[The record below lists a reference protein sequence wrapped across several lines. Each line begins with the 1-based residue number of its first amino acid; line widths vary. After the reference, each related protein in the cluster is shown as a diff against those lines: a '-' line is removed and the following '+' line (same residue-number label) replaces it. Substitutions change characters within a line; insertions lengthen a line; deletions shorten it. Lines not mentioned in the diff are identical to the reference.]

1 MTFASVVYMQIKPLP
16 RTDLRVSVIGLGT
29 DYFGSTIDRKLSMQ
43 ILDRYVESGGNFIDT
58 AELYARWI
66 PGGEHQ
72 SEIFIGGWLRERGLR
87 DALII
92 STKGGHPKL
101 ESMNVPR
108 LSKREIESDLDSS
121 LRRLGVD
128 CVDIYWLHRDAP
140 EMPVEEILLALEVFR
155 TAGKIKYS
163 GFSNWHQNRA
173 EAARQAALQLGIPGF
188 IASQNMW
195 SLGLVNLG
203 NADPTWAYIDADF
216 VGWHIAH
223 NFGAFPY
230 LTQAN
235 GYFRRL
241 EQNSLNQLATDAR
254 VRTLFDH
261 SENRKRFQ
269 RIQVLQKKSGLS
281 VNQIVLG
288 YLLNQRFQV
297 IPLIGPKN
305 IPDLE
310 DSLGCAEVALSPE
323 DIAFLEKGEARGIAD
338 NQ

>member
-1 MTFASVVYMQIKPLP
+1 MQKKPLP
-16 RTDLRVSVIGLGT
+16 RTNLQVSVIGLGT
-29 DYFGSTIDRKLSMQ
+29 DYFGSTVDCELSTQ

-92 STKGGHPKL
+92 STKGAHPKL
-101 ESMNVPR
+101 ESMDVPR

-128 CVDIYWLHRDAP
+128 CIDIYWLHRDAP
-140 EMPVEEILLALEVFR
+140 EVPVEEILLALEAFR

-163 GFSNWHQNRA
+163 GFSNWQQNRA

>member
-1 MTFASVVYMQIKPLP
+1 MQIKPLP
-16 RTDLRVSVIGLGT
+16 QTELQVSAIGLGT

-58 AELYARWI
+58 AEVYAGWI

-72 SEIFIGGWLRERGLR
+72 SEKLIGEWLGERGLR
-87 DALII
+87 DAMII
-92 STKGGHPKL
+92 STKGAHPKL
-101 ESMNVPR
+101 ESMDVPR

-121 LRRLGVD
+121 LHRLGVE
-128 CVDIYWLHRDAP
+128 CIDIYWVHRDASAV
-140 EMPVEEILLALEVFR
+140 PVEEILLALEACR
-155 TAGKIKYS
+155 TAGKIKHS

-173 EAARQAALQLGIPGF
+173 EAARQAASQLGIPGF

-195 SLGLVNLG
+195 SLGQVNLE

-216 VGWHIAH
+216 ARWHSTH
-223 NFGAFPY
+223 NFGALPY

-241 EQNSLNQLATDAR
+241 EKNSLGQLATDAR

-288 YLLNQRFQV
+288 YLLNQPFPV
-297 IPLIGPKN
+297 FPLIGPKN

-310 DSLGCAEVALSPE
+310 DSLGCGEVTLSPD
-323 DIAFLEKGEARGIAD
+323 DIAFLEHGEAEGRAD
-338 NQ
+338 SQ